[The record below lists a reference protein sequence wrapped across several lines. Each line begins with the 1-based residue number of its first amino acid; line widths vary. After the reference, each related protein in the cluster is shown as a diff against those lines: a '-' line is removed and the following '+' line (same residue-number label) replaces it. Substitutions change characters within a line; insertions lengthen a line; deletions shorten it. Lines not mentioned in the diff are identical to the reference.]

1 MHIDR
6 DKLSKKSPE
15 KSGSLGRALHTGD
28 EISGTDYKELLDLC
42 AGLKDENAKLKVK
55 LSEAESHSAK
65 LRYLLDV
72 ITASIKYQVA
82 DELVKA
88 SFSFKDALSLPFRL
102 FWLYRAGKRSM
113 ASPTSRSKWIQ
124 PVEALKSISAG
135 ESKECMLFM
144 PTNGTG
150 LGHLTRL
157 MAIAKRVRQ
166 NRPEIEIVF
175 YTTSIAMPLIIQ
187 EGFIGYYLPSK
198 AQLPAATTNRQ
209 WDQLLRNQLDT
220 IFDLHTPNT
229 LVFDGTFPY
238 EGLVSAMNDAK
249 GLRRVWV
256 QRGERKKKS
265 RDKVA
270 GMEKYF
276 DLTIIPGEAGGASEE
291 AGKRIFRTDPV
302 IFLDKSELLDHDTAR
317 KLLMAPEASK
327 IVYVQL
333 GAGNISDTSS
343 TIAILLSVLKERDD
357 IHVVLGESL
366 IGKRLDIALENG
378 IVLRD
383 YPNSR
388 YFNAFDLAVSA
399 AGYNSFHELMY
410 FGVPTIFIPNEQT
423 VTDDQIAR
431 TKRAENAGA
440 AIVVRESLPDG
451 EKRDALEREI
461 GKMVEKKFSQRMRKT
476 ASELVKRNGADDIVS
491 ILSSN

>member
-1 MHIDR
+1 MHTDR
-6 DKLSKKSPE
+6 DKLSRKSPGE
-15 KSGSLGRALHTGD
+15 SDSPGSALHTGD
-28 EISGTDYKELLDLC
+28 EISETNYKELVDLYVR
-42 AGLKDENAKLKVK
+42 LKDENVKLKVK
-55 LSEAESHSAK
+55 LGEAESHSANIQHS
-65 LRYLLDV
+65 LDV
-72 ITASIKYQVA
+72 IAASIKYQVA
-82 DELVKA
+82 DELVRSSLSIKGA
-88 SFSFKDALSLPFRL
+88 FSLPFRL
-102 FWLYRAGKRSM
+102 FHLYWAGKRSM

-124 PVEALKSISAG
+124 SVEALKNTGAS

-144 PTNGTG
+144 PTNGAG

-166 NRPEIEIVF
+166 NRPGIEIVF
-175 YTTSIAMPLIIQ
+175 YTTSIAMPLIMQ

-220 IFDLHTPNT
+220 ILDLHTPST

-256 QRGERKKKS
+256 QRGERREIS
-265 RDKVA
+265 RDMVT

-276 DLTIIPGEAGGASEE
+276 DLIIIPGEAGGASEE
-291 AGKRIFRTDPV
+291 PGERIFRTDPIV
-302 IFLDKSELLDHDTAR
+302 FLDKSELLDRDRAR
-317 KLLMAPEASK
+317 KLLMAPEESK

-333 GAGNISDTSS
+333 GAGNINDTSS
-343 TIAILLSVLKERDD
+343 TISILLSVLKERNDV
-357 IHVVLGESL
+357 HVVLGESL

-431 TKRAENAGA
+431 AKRAENAGA
-440 AIVVRESLPDG
+440 AIVVRESTGKKEMKKLLADATYRALG
-451 EKRDALEREI
+451 VSNKRKMREAAFGMAI
-461 GKMVEKKFSQRMRKT
+461 E
-476 ASELVKRNGADDIVS
+476 NGAMEIAKK
-491 ILSSN
+491 LKC

>member
-1 MHIDR
+1 MPADR
-6 DKLSKKSPE
+6 DTLSKKRPE
-15 KSGSLGRALHTGD
+15 KSDSPGNALYAGD
-28 EISGTDYKELLDLC
+28 EFSETGYKELVDLC
-42 AGLKDENAKLKVK
+42 AELKDENAKLKVK
-55 LSEAESHSAK
+55 LSETESHSAK
-65 LRYLLDV
+65 IQYSLDV
-72 ITASIKYQVA
+72 ITTYIQYRVA
-82 DELVKA
+82 DELVRA
-88 SFSFKDALSLPFRL
+88 SLSIKDALSLPFRL
-102 FWLYRAGKRSM
+102 FHLYRAGKRGM

-124 PVEALKSISAG
+124 SVEALKNTGA
-135 ESKECMLFM
+135 EKSKECMLFM

-175 YTTSIAMPLIIQ
+175 YTTSIAMPLIMR

-198 AQLPAATTNRQ
+198 AQLPAATTTRQ

-220 IFDLHTPNT
+220 ILDLHTPST

-276 DLTIIPGEAGGASEE
+276 DLTIIPGEAGGASEMP
-291 AGKRIFRTDPV
+291 GKRIFRTDPV
-302 IFLDKSELLDHDTAR
+302 IFLDKSELLDRETAR
-317 KLLMAPEASK
+317 KLLMVPEASK
-327 IVYVQL
+327 IVYIQL

-366 IGKRLDIALENG
+366 IGKRLDMALENG
-378 IVLRD
+378 IMLRD

-410 FGVPTIFIPNEQT
+410 FGVPTIFIPNEQM
-423 VTDDQIAR
+423 VTDDQLSRA
-431 TKRAENAGA
+431 KRAENAGA
-440 AIVVRESLPDG
+440 AIVVRESLLDE

-461 GKMVEKKFSQRMRKT
+461 GKMVEKRFSQRTRKT
-476 ASELVKRNGADDIVS
+476 ASELVKRNGADHIAR

>member
-1 MHIDR
+1 MHTDR
-6 DKLSKKSPE
+6 DKLSRKSPE
-15 KSGSLGRALHTGD
+15 KSDSPGSALHTGD
-28 EISGTDYKELLDLC
+28 EISETGYTELVDLC

-55 LSEAESHSAK
+55 LSETESHSANIQ
-65 LRYLLDV
+65 YSLDV
-72 ITASIKYQVA
+72 ITTSIKYQVT
-82 DELVKA
+82 DELVRA
-88 SFSFKDALSLPFRL
+88 SLSFKDALLLPFRL
-102 FWLYRAGKRSM
+102 FHLYRAGKKSM

-124 PVEALKSISAG
+124 SLKALKDTGDG

-144 PTNGTG
+144 PTNGAG

-175 YTTSIAMPLIIQ
+175 YSTSIAMPLIMQ

-198 AQLPAATTNRQ
+198 SQLPATTTNHQ
-209 WDQLLRNQLDT
+209 WNQLLRNQLDT
-220 IFDLHTPNT
+220 ILDLHTPNT

-249 GLRRVWV
+249 GLRGVWI
-256 QRGERKKKS
+256 QRGERREKS
-265 RDKVA
+265 RDMVA

-276 DLTIIPGEAGGASEE
+276 DLTIIPGEAGVASEE
-291 AGKRIFRTDPV
+291 PVKRIFKTDPI
-302 IFLDKSELLDHDTAR
+302 IFLDKSELLDRGTAR

-327 IVYVQL
+327 IVYIQL
-333 GAGNISDTSS
+333 GAGNINDTSS
-343 TIAILLSVLKERDD
+343 TIAILLSVFKKRDD

-366 IGKRLDIALENG
+366 IGKRLDIAIENG

-388 YFNAFDLAVSA
+388 YFNAFDLVVSA

-423 VTDDQIAR
+423 VTDDQVAR
-431 TKRAENAGA
+431 AKRAENAGA
-440 AIVVRESLPDG
+440 AIVVRESLLDE
-451 EKRDALEREI
+451 EKRDAFERGI
-461 GKMVEKKFSQRMRKT
+461 GKMVEKRFTQKMRKT
-476 ASELVKRNGADDIVS
+476 ASELVKKNGADDIVK